1 MSPSFS
7 FGSAVGLGTRS
18 RQTAGMARAKARSAR
33 TQAEHAASS
42 ALPLSEQINPSTGDL
57 DSLPTHELLHRIN
70 DEDRRVAWAVE
81 REIDVI
87 ATAVDAITER
97 LRAGGRLHYFGAGTS
112 GRIAALDAAEIPP
125 TFSEPGTVVA
135 HIAGGAQALAR
146 AVEGAEDDAAA
157 GAREVRR
164 ARIGKRDAVVGL
176 SASGSAPYVLGAVQ
190 AALKAQALTI
200 GLSASPDTPLTR
212 MVHVPIVLQTGPE
225 VIAGSTRMK
234 AGSAQKMALTMLST
248 AVMVKLGKVYGNLM
262 VDVRASNRKLKARAE
277 RLVARL
283 SGAPARDAR
292 QALVKNGYEVKVAAV
307 MLRAGVKRDAAKQML
322 RRARGDLRAV
332 FDSLKKRS

>member
-1 MSPSFS
+1 MTSTARPASAKRRTSTTTSSAIRLSSTSARRSRFPTSNSRRCIKLHSHCEPEKARTRATSMSPSFS

-234 AGSAQKMALTMLST
+234 AGS
-248 AVMVKLGKVYGNLM
+248 
-262 VDVRASNRKLKARAE
+262 
-277 RLVARL
+277 
-283 SGAPARDAR
+283 
-292 QALVKNGYEVKVAAV
+292 
-307 MLRAGVKRDAAKQML
+307 
-322 RRARGDLRAV
+322 
-332 FDSLKKRS
+332 